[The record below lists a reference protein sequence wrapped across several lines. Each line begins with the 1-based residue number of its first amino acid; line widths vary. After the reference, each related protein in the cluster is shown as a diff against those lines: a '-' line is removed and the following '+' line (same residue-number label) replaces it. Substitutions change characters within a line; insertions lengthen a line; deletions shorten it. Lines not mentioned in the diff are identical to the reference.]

1 MSARIPGCGGGTYVS
16 HWSRSTGVEGVVK
29 FALKCGTHV
38 PVGWDACPASVSPE
52 APLPFMSQ
60 AYRLGANIT
69 PYDAVYV
76 ALTGDLGCFPY

>member
-1 MSARIPGCGGGTYVS
+1 MGQLPRTGGC
-16 HWSRSTGVEGVVK
+16 STRVENTVK

-69 PYDAVYV
+69 RYDAVYV